1 MFGAVSAGSA
11 GLLMPIRRLAEPCP
25 GPAVVAGPGR
35 CGGLRA
41 VRHNGDVPTV
51 VVRSLPA
58 RAGTVIVAVSAVIV
72 VGAVTLSDGPAY
84 GLRAAAW
91 SALVTGVV
99 WLLWWVPELVLDA
112 DGLTVRNAWRSHVIR
127 WGAVASLRT
136 RWGLEVVIG
145 AGRIVRASAAPRP
158 GGVRTS
164 LRERRRI
171 RDGRA
176 GPGSRASHADAGLHP
191 VREEY
196 VTPGNGHYRASLDC
210 GSAADLIEGY
220 ARAVLERREP
230 LETGTLEVSSR
241 LNTGAVVVAGGLL
254 AAVGAVSLL

>member
-1 MFGAVSAGSA
+1 M
-11 GLLMPIRRLAEPCP
+11 
-25 GPAVVAGPGR
+25 
-35 CGGLRA
+35 
-41 VRHNGDVPTV
+41 RHNGDVPTV

-176 GPGSRASHADAGLHP
+176 GPGSRSSHADAGLHP

-210 GSAADLIEGY
+210 G
-220 ARAVLERREP
+220 
-230 LETGTLEVSSR
+230 
-241 LNTGAVVVAGGLL
+241 
-254 AAVGAVSLL
+254 

>member
-1 MFGAVSAGSA
+1 M
-11 GLLMPIRRLAEPCP
+11 
-25 GPAVVAGPGR
+25 
-35 CGGLRA
+35 
-41 VRHNGDVPTV
+41 
-51 VVRSLPA
+51 
-58 RAGTVIVAVSAVIV
+58 IVAVSAVIV

-91 SALVTGVV
+91 SALVTGAV

-171 RDGRA
+171 RGGRA